1 MSSIYIN
8 GHKTNAI
15 ASKLTKSIKGGITLT
30 KTEYNALET
39 KDDKIIYNIVD
50 IDRPFRVLEQYQ
62 GDKRI
67 TLYKDNVSDYEF
79 WYEELTFPT
88 NSAGEFEPEQAAI
101 VTTVDINNEETI
113 NRDWQLEFYF
123 TPNDN
128 GYGTNEYPIIGS
140 LSSSGSGL
148 IELYTQLSNLQ
159 GFWLYGSS
167 LPDSNIGDI
176 KNKDVKITVENHV
189 FRLWADGE
197 LIYTKND
204 YNPGSHTSNVLTIGS
219 YRMGY
224 LFSGKIKYIGF
235 KWLS

>member
-1 MSSIYIN
+1 MSNIYIN

-15 ASKLTKSIKGGITLT
+15 ASKITKSVKGGITLT

-39 KDDKIIYNIVD
+39 KDNSIIYNIVD
-50 IDRPFRVLEQYQ
+50 INRPFRVLEQYQ

-67 TLYKDNVSDYEF
+67 TLYKDDVSSYEF
-79 WYEELTFPT
+79 WYEEVTFPT
-88 NSAGEFEPEQAAI
+88 TSAGEFEPEQAAI
-101 VTTVDINNEETI
+101 ITTVDINNTETI

-128 GYGTNEYPIIGS
+128 GYGTSEYPIIGS
-140 LSSSGSGL
+140 FASSGSGR
-148 IELYTQLSNLQ
+148 IELYTQPSNLQ

-176 KNKDVKITVENHV
+176 KNKDVKVTVENNV

-204 YNPGSHTSNVLTIGS
+204 YNPGSHESNPLTIGS